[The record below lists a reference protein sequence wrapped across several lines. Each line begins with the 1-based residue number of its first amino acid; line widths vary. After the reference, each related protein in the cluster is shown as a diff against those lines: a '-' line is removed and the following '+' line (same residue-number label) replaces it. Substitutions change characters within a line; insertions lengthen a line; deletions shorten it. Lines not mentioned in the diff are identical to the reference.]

1 MFRIK
6 PLQCLRDTPQKEV
19 FNEMLFDI
27 PKFYNL
33 PVCSLMCCSFYKA
46 LYPILLCQLC
56 YTATSDRA
64 AGFRKLKDESQSR
77 RGRGKRK
84 DIENCIF

>member
-27 PKFYNL
+27 PKFYIFQSAL
-33 PVCSLMCCSFYKA
+33 LCAVRSIRLSIQYFYVNYA
-46 LYPILLCQLC
+46 ILLQATQQLDF
-56 YTATSDRA
+56 AS
-64 AGFRKLKDESQSR
+64 RKMRVKVE
-77 RGRGKRK
+77 GVEEKGKT
-84 DIENCIF
+84 